1 MENANQ
7 GNETRPRE
15 EGGGYLGPEQV
26 KALQT
31 LLQGVQV
38 AQKRGAYDL
47 SEAEILSRAVKQFIV
62 PKSEAEAQAQAQAQQ
77 QTSAE
82 STAATLNQNEDDE
95 PRVI

>member
-26 KALQT
+26 KALQF

-62 PKSEAEAQAQAQAQQ
+62 PKSEAEAQQQQ

-82 STAATLNQNEDDE
+82 TTSETLNQNEDDE

>member
-47 SEAEILSRAVKQFIV
+47 SEAEILSRSVKQFV
-62 PKSEAEAQAQAQAQQ
+62 VQKSEVQQ
-77 QTSAE
+77 QAPSTETNTTE
-82 STAATLNQNEDDE
+82 STLNQNEDDE

>member
-26 KALQT
+26 KALQV

-47 SEAEILSRAVKQFIV
+47 SEAEILSRSVKQFV
-62 PKSEAEAQAQAQAQQ
+62 VQKSEAEAQQQQ

-82 STAATLNQNEDDE
+82 STSSDLNQNEDDE

>member
-26 KALQT
+26 KALQF

-47 SEAEILSRAVKQFIV
+47 SEAEILSKAVKQFIA
-62 PKSEAEAQAQAQAQQ
+62 PKSEAEAQQQQQ

-82 STAATLNQNEDDE
+82 TTAATLNQNEDDE

>member
-26 KALQT
+26 KALQV

-47 SEAEILSRAVKQFIV
+47 SEAEILSRAVKQFV
-62 PKSEAEAQAQAQAQQ
+62 VQKSEAEAQQQQ
-77 QTSAE
+77 QTSTE
-82 STAATLNQNEDDE
+82 STSSDLNQNEDDE

>member
-26 KALQT
+26 KALQV

-47 SEAEILSRAVKQFIV
+47 SEAEILSKAVKQFIA
-62 PKSEAEAQAQAQAQQ
+62 PKSEAEAQQQQQQ

-82 STAATLNQNEDDE
+82 TTAATLNQNEDDE

>member
-1 MENANQ
+1 MENSNQ
-7 GNETRPRE
+7 GSETRPRE

-26 KALQT
+26 KALQS

-62 PKSEAEAQAQAQAQQ
+62 QKNEAQQ
-77 QTSAE
+77 QAPSAE
-82 STAATLNQNEDDE
+82 TNTTESTLNQNEDDE

>member
-26 KALQT
+26 KALQV

-62 PKSEAEAQAQAQAQQ
+62 PKSEAEAQQQQ

-82 STAATLNQNEDDE
+82 STSSDLNQNEDDE